1 MAQALY
7 MADSPVS
14 IHKPGTMAQAAV
26 AATIPEGMLIAPIW
40 KRVVALALDAFLIT
54 LIIAAVSRM
63 TFYNYLMAVDLLLT
77 NQALYVIGTWIIH
90 LTFYWLYFKYT
101 GRSYG
106 RSLGQ
111 RAMRIAVVKNDGSLL
126 DVESWSRRA
135 GYKVKYVIP
144 FLGVLLGLWDVFKT
158 WKHEGKRSPIDLA
171 NNTMAAVDWSLPINT
186 RGGLR

>member
-1 MAQALY
+1 

-14 IHKPGTMAQAAV
+14 VHTPGTMAQAAI

-54 LIIAAVSRM
+54 LIIAVATGK

-77 NQALYVIGTWIIH
+77 SQALYVIGTWIIH

-101 GRSYG
+101 GRGYG

-135 GYKVKYVIP
+135 GYKSSSSSS
-144 FLGVLLGLWDVFKT
+144 
-158 WKHEGKRSPIDLA
+158 SPADDLA
-171 NNTMAAVDWSLPINT
+171 STEFSGFSHTKAYLP
-186 RGGLR
+186 GAMM